1 MKYQIGIMVM
11 MFVTYPLY
19 GANARCYVPTQLEA
33 LNDAKAVFVGKVISV
48 TDPGLPPEGIQFRVM
63 NLVRPVRIRLV
74 VEKVFRGKRVR
85 EIEVVTN
92 TGGLEARIEWGDT
105 PAFFVRRTSFGP
117 DSAPFFTEQQ
127 IVMRAHQ
134 ARDATAEVVSTIIRP
149 GATEYLAF
157 AALVPDPGIYLLSF
171 RGPVAPQDH
180 KVSVEAGAAE
190 HNPTSWTAHRYI
202 VVTEPPSL
210 ETTSPAV

>member
-1 MKYQIGIMVM
+1 MTLENVKALAEIIALALGGLWAIAGLIVLKQREKATADLRETELKMRKLELELRRIAVVRTEISAASFRRPDGPGFCVIAQ
-11 MFVTYPLY
+11 VTL
-19 GANARCYVPTQLEA
+19 
-33 LNDAKAVFVGKVISV
+33 
-48 TDPGLPPEGIQFRVM
+48 
-63 NLVRPVRIRLV
+63 
-74 VEKVFRGKRVR
+74 
-85 EIEVVTN
+85 TN